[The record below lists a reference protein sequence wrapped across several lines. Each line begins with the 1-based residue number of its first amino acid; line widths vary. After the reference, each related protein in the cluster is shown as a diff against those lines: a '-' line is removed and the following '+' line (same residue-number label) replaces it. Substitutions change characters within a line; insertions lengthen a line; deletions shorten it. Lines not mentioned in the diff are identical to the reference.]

1 MMRSKPLPR
10 ILLLL
15 VLLGISLWLA
25 SCTPYLTRVDYDPAA
40 GLTGLK
46 TYAWVPVETTSTDP
60 AVSAQYQTLD
70 QARLRRAFDEALATK
85 EMQLVAA
92 SDAQVWVD
100 LTYAID
106 RRYETR
112 TVFYGFYDWHPYWW
126 GMEPETRIDERDES
140 RLSLIMINP
149 QTRSVIWTGQ
159 ATVRYYEELPP
170 LERTQ
175 RLVEQ
180 VKAIMARFP
189 PR

>member
-10 ILLLL
+10 IILLLA
-15 VLLGISLWLA
+15 LLAIALWLA
-25 SCTPYLTRVDYDPAA
+25 GCAPYLTRVDFDPSAN
-40 GLTGLK
+40 LK
-46 TYAWVPVETTSTDP
+46 DLQTFAWVPEPAASTDP
-60 AVSAQYQTLD
+60 AASPQYQSLD
-70 QARLRRAFDEALATK
+70 QARLRRALEEALAARG
-85 EMQLVAA
+85 LHPVPA

-140 RLSLIMINP
+140 RLSLILINP

-159 ATVRYYEELPP
+159 STVRYYEELPP
-170 LERTQ
+170 LERTR

-180 VKAIMARFP
+180 VQAIMARFP